1 VIHIWIE
8 PVPKPR
14 MTRSDAW
21 KQRTAVVKFWAYKDQ
36 LKTALKAEDIPD
48 SYHLIFTL
56 PMPASWSRK
65 KRSAMLNQPH
75 RSRPDKD
82 NLEKGFLDAMFEE
95 DSAVWDGRVSKVW
108 GETGSIAILPIEPFN
123 AEYLRRQSEGTEI
136 VA

>member
-1 VIHIWIE
+1 
-8 PVPKPR
+8 
-14 MTRSDAW
+14 
-21 KQRTAVVKFWAYKDQ
+21 

-82 NLEKGFLDAMFEE
+82 NLEKGFLDALFDE

-108 GETGSIAILPIEPFN
+108 GETGSIVILPIEPFN
-123 AEYLRRQSEGTEI
+123 AEYLRRQSQGATI
-136 VA
+136 AA